1 MKWEGSFQ
9 NRLMSGRGYLPG
21 NEPQVGDGATYMAYS
36 DRYPLSVVE
45 EFKVGKSR
53 MLKLQEDNA
62 KKVAGSLGWLS
73 QKYVYS
79 RNVDG
84 RVYYVREKDI
94 EIDGVKGKVYEE
106 VYKNENDNWVLVNRD
121 NKYPIV
127 FGMKEKYHDPSF

>member
-1 MKWEGSFQ
+1 MEGSFQ

-21 NEPQVGDGATYMAYS
+21 DEPQVGDGATYMAYS

-53 MLKLQEDNA
+53 MLKLQEDSA
-62 KKVAGSLGWLS
+62 KLVAGSMQSEG

-84 RVYYVREKDI
+84 RVYYVREKDV
-94 EIDGVKGKVYEE
+94 EVNGVKGKVYEE
-106 VYKNENDNWVLVNRD
+106 VYKNENDNWVLANRD
-121 NKYPIV
+121 NKYPVV
-127 FGMKEKYHDPSF
+127 FGMKEKYYDPSF